1 MTTSTALPRPRDRK
15 SMPEA
20 TWKGVGR
27 HGKGRKGKRMQL
39 VISAEEEI
47 DDDGVDASDE
57 LLLPA
62 AERVGVSEVDQEVEH
77 HPLEDITVT

>member
-1 MTTSTALPRPRDRK
+1 
-15 SMPEA
+15 
-20 TWKGVGR
+20 
-27 HGKGRKGKRMQL
+27 MQL

-62 AERVGVSEVDQEVEH
+62 AERVGVSEVDQGVEH
-77 HPLEDITVT
+77 HPLEDPPPRRRRGRPA